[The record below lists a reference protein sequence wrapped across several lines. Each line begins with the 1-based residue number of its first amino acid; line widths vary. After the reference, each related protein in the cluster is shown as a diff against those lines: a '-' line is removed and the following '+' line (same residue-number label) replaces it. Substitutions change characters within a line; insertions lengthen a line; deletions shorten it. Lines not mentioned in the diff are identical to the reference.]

1 MFRIKWN
8 NGINDCV
15 TTYGDIF
22 KRLDYCNAAMY
33 EIEHTDST
41 HNAMQHTIHNIHYGF
56 VSYDTP
62 ICSIR
67 YWHDLDTNKDGYN
80 ITVNRAMYRC
90 SNSTIHQ
97 FVRFLRYT
105 VGDII
110 TYQDIKEYDK
120 RSGFNKDIAVA
131 SVCPIHIF
139 WSDSDSMRY
148 AMEQTGHAWYAT
160 CIDRS

>member
-1 MFRIKWN
+1 MFSIKWN
-8 NGINDCV
+8 NGINDHV
-15 TTYGDIF
+15 TTYGDVF

-33 EIEHTDST
+33 EIEYTDST
-41 HNAMQHTIHNIHYGF
+41 HNALQHTFHTIHSGF

-67 YWHDLDTNKDGYN
+67 YVHDLDTNIDWYH

-120 RSGFNKDIAVA
+120 RSGFNKDITIA

-139 WSDSDSMRY
+139 WSDTDSMRY
-148 AMEQTGHAWYAT
+148 AMEETAHARYVTNVYQA
-160 CIDRS
+160 